1 MKMKNFVNKS
11 KRGQGHVIEVVLLI
25 VVVLLVALPMFSNI
39 GNSLN
44 SKAGEINDYLDAED
58 GGGDTGSGALPAE
71 LLHTVSDEV
80 AKIQ

>member
-25 VVVLLVALPMFSNI
+25 VVVLLVALPAFGTMGDKIS
-39 GNSLN
+39 G
-44 SKAGEINDYLDAED
+44 KADKINEYLDTDESSD
-58 GGGDTGSGALPAE
+58 SSSGELPAE
-71 LLHTVSDEV
+71 LLNSVSAEA

>member
-25 VVVLLVALPMFSNI
+25 VVVLLVALPAFGKIGTNI
-39 GNSLN
+39 DG
-44 SKAGEINDYLDAED
+44 KAQEINSYLESED
-58 GGGDTGSGALPAE
+58 GGDSSSGALPAE
-71 LLHTVSDEV
+71 LLNSVSAEV